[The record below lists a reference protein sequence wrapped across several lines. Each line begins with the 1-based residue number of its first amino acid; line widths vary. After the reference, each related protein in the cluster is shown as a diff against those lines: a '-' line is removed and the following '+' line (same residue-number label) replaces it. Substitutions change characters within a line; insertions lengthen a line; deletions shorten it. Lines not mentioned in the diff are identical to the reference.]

1 MLHTSVSP
9 QLKNCFCLLPPQVEP
24 IVLVHPYGLPPMP
37 PVTGIYIIADE
48 PEETKENK
56 DDDDGV
62 TKEKFVYDEPQ
73 KKWYHLGLRVIPL
86 AAPLQITQGRV
97 SRLFTNE
104 TLGQRPQQF
113 MR

>member
-1 MLHTSVSP
+1 
-9 QLKNCFCLLPPQVEP
+9 
-24 IVLVHPYGLPPMP
+24 MP

-73 KKWYHLGLRVIPL
+73 KKWYHLGLRVVPS

-97 SRLFTNE
+97 SRLLTNE
-104 TLGQRPQQF
+104 TLGQWPRQF
-113 MR
+113 VR

>member
-1 MLHTSVSP
+1 
-9 QLKNCFCLLPPQVEP
+9 
-24 IVLVHPYGLPPMP
+24 MP

-73 KKWYHLGLRVIPL
+73 KIG
-86 AAPLQITQGRV
+86 
-97 SRLFTNE
+97 TNW
-104 TLGQRPQQF
+104 G
-113 MR
+113 